1 MAARPTL
8 SALTGLRFLA
18 ALHVVFFHY
27 TDVPLKAAPG
37 WIHNIIGAGLTG
49 VDLFFILSG
58 FVLAYNYLDGRRI
71 DRREFWLAR
80 FARIY
85 PAHLLGVLMLAPFI
99 AYAHFASLPPS
110 AAAGKVATEATL
122 ALTLTQAWVPG
133 EWPIWNGPAWSLG
146 AEAFF
151 YALFPLLGIWILRIR
166 GRWLPVALIAF
177 WMLALIRPAS
187 NIMINSLSWA
197 PIGYAN
203 PLLRLPEFLMGIA
216 LGRLFITYGRWR
228 FGGILANTGLFG
240 FLAVIGIGVL
250 GINGFL
256 ARTALRFVNVP
267 FLYEALL
274 LVFLALLIY
283 GLAHGRGILAKLLS
297 LPVMLALGEAS
308 YAVYILQIPVA
319 AWVKGLTEHRMDP
332 MMMPNIKFFDSLPYF
347 LAYLAILVM
356 VSIISH
362 RAIES
367 PARTAIK
374 RTFGRKGRE
383 RTVVDASATPPVP
396 VAPVAAE
403 AGKLS

>member
-1 MAARPTL
+1 
-8 SALTGLRFLA
+8 
-18 ALHVVFFHY
+18 
-27 TDVPLKAAPG
+27 
-37 WIHNIIGAGLTG
+37 
-49 VDLFFILSG
+49 
-58 FVLAYNYLDGRRI
+58 
-71 DRREFWLAR
+71 
-80 FARIY
+80 
-85 PAHLLGVLMLAPFI
+85 
-99 AYAHFASLPPS
+99 
-110 AAAGKVATEATL
+110 
-122 ALTLTQAWVPG
+122 
-133 EWPIWNGPAWSLG
+133 
-146 AEAFF
+146 
-151 YALFPLLGIWILRIR
+151 
-166 GRWLPVALIAF
+166 
-177 WMLALIRPAS
+177 MLALIRPAS